1 MGRITIGAAS
11 DPGMEKK
18 ENQDSYA
25 YRSPTE
31 GRARKKG
38 ILLALADGMGGHSG
52 GSIASKTAIDSVMET
67 YYSDASLGIP
77 ESLEKSFLKANS
89 NVIQKGKDDLALQGL
104 GSTLT
109 TVVIKDD
116 RMYFAHVGDSR
127 GYSIYNQEISQF
139 TEDHSYVASLVKA
152 GVISAEEALT
162 HPEDNIITKAIGF
175 DEALT
180 VDASDDNQPK
190 LKVNQYI
197 LLCCDGLYKVV
208 PDEEIKNMIY
218 KFQEPDIISQ
228 KLVEMAN
235 ANGGPDNITVLIA
248 RVDSIPF
255 VSRVYGSFLS
265 LLR

>member
-1 MGRITIGAAS
+1 MSRITIGAAS

-31 GRARKKG
+31 GKARKKG
-38 ILLALADGMGGHSG
+38 TLLALADGMGGHSG

-67 YYSDASLGIP
+67 YYADTSLGIQ
-77 ESLEKSFLKANS
+77 ESLENALLKANS
-89 NVIQKGKDDLALQGL
+89 NVIQKGKDDFALQGL

-109 TVVIKDD
+109 TVVLKDN

-127 GYSIYNQEISQF
+127 GYSIYNQEITQF

-175 DEALT
+175 DDALT
-180 VDASDDNQPK
+180 VDASHNH
-190 LKVNQYI
+190 LEIKVNQYI

-218 KFQEPDIISQ
+218 KFEAPDIISQ

-248 RVDSIPF
+248 RVDSIRLM
-255 VSRVYGSFLS
+255 SRVYSSFLG

>member
-1 MGRITIGAAS
+1 MSRITIGAAS

-31 GRARKKG
+31 GHARKKG

-67 YYSDASLGIP
+67 YYADTSLGIP
-77 ESLEKSFLKANS
+77 ESLEKSFKKANL

-109 TVVIKDD
+109 TVVLKDD

-127 GYSIYNQEISQF
+127 GYSIYDQEISQF

-152 GVISAEEALT
+152 GVISAEEAMT

-175 DEALT
+175 DETLKLDVT
-180 VDASDDNQPK
+180 DNH
-190 LKVNQYI
+190 LRIRENQYI

-208 PDEEIKNMIY
+208 PDEEIKNMVY

>member
-1 MGRITIGAAS
+1 MSRITIGAAT
-11 DPGMEKK
+11 DPGMEKE

-31 GRARKKG
+31 GKARKKG

-67 YYSDASLGIP
+67 YYADASLGIP

-89 NVIQKGKDDLALQGL
+89 NVMQKGKDDLALQGL
-104 GSTLT
+104 GTTLT
-109 TVVIKDD
+109 TVVLKDD

-139 TEDHSYVASLVKA
+139 TEDDSYVASLVKA

-175 DEALT
+175 DEDLK
-180 VDASDDNQPK
+180 VNASDNHLSIK
-190 LKVNQYI
+190 ENQYI

-208 PDEEIKNMIY
+208 PDEEIKNMVY
-218 KFQEPDIISQ
+218 KFKEPDIISQ

-248 RVDSIPF
+248 RVDSIRF
-255 VSRVYGSFLS
+255 MSRVYSSVLS